1 MAITD
6 IISYRCFTIPPNTN
20 NNPQTHIGKIKIPME
35 GRRMIDINH
44 QQQQI
49 DGFNWT
55 CGAVCLSMI
64 LDYYGISKEVHEIW
78 DDIKT
83 IRRDGPQ
90 QKFATT
96 AKVAEFSIKYGLN
109 ATIYRTRVE
118 SYYDLLYYLDQKR
131 YPAILNILDRNS
143 KRSHFEVFKG
153 IRFGDIILDNP
164 LIAKGTEKLTP
175 IQLREQW
182 KPHPEDDITGYIF
195 ILFGLH
201 GATYYACPKCGE
213 RIPVV
218 QLDIIEQGYVG
229 EVLCPTRDCNGLMRK
244 EYFSSESYNA

>member
-1 MAITD
+1 MTE
-6 IISYRCFTIPPNTN
+6 
-20 NNPQTHIGKIKIPME
+20 KIQMPEE

-64 LDYYGISKEVHEIW
+64 LDYYGIKKQANEIW
-78 DDIKT
+78 NDIKT
-83 IRRDGPQ
+83 TRRDGPH

-96 AKVAEFSIKYGLN
+96 AKVAEFSIKYGLD
-109 ATIYRTRVE
+109 ATIYRTRAD
-118 SYYDLLYYLDQKR
+118 SYYDLLYYLDQQR
-131 YPAILNILDRNS
+131 CPAILNMVDKKS

-164 LIAKGTEKLTP
+164 LVTKGTEQLNP
-175 IQLREQW
+175 VQLREQW
-182 KPHPEDDITGYIF
+182 KPHPEDDITGYIL
-195 ILFGLH
+195 ILFKLH
-201 GATYYACPKCGE
+201 GATHYACPKCRE

-218 QLDIIEQGYVG
+218 RLDIMEQGYVD
-229 EVLCPTRDCNGLMRK
+229 EVLCPIKDCNGFMRK
-244 EYFSSESYNA
+244 EYFSSEGYNE